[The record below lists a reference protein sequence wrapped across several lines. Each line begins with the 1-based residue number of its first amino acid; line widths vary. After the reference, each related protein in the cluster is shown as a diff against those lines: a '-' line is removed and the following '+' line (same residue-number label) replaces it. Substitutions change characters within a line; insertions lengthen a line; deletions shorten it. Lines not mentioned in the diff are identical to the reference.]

1 MKIKNIK
8 INQFGKLKNKEINLE
23 NNINII
29 YGKNEAGKSTLLKFI
44 AGMFYGISK
53 NKNGKEISDFE
64 QYEPWHD
71 FDFSGKISYE
81 LDNGKNYEIYRDFR
95 KKNPKIYNENSEDIS
110 KEYSVDKNKGSEFFK
125 EQTGMEEELF
135 YHTILAQQEK
145 MKLNEQEQNNLI
157 QKMTN
162 LISTGNDTISYK
174 KTMEKLKNKL
184 LDEVGTDR
192 TTERPI
198 NKVEEKLKKLVQE
211 YKMLEEINDKK
222 YEFDEIEKNIKN
234 KIKNQEKLISA
245 IKEIKKIKEEQNIE
259 EEIIRINKN
268 SLQELEEKKAE
279 IATDVPN
286 CKKRTRETF
295 FTILLAIIAMIT
307 ALLFALNKIKI
318 INYLFLF
325 AFIIYGIY
333 FISIKIKQN
342 KIKKNE
348 IEEKI
353 KQKKEKEIIEE
364 NIKNKK
370 SEIENIINKLNEKI
384 NKKENEIKK
393 YYSDINLN
401 YYFNQKTEQIKIIL
415 ENEEEKNSELKLKW
429 HEIQIDKKSIIS
441 QTENMAQV
449 EEEIKALEEEKRE
462 LSSLSTSIQIARQTI
477 EEAYDEMKNSLTPQF
492 TCNLSKTVE
501 NISSKKYKN
510 VKFNDED
517 GLLVELENGEYKK
530 AERLS
535 TGTIFQM
542 YLSLRLAVAKEI
554 TNESMPIILDEAF
567 VYYDDERLENI
578 LEYLAKNYKNEQI
591 ILFTCSN
598 REKEIFEKINEKYNY
613 IEI

>member
-44 AGMFYGISK
+44 TGMLYGISK

-81 LDNGKNYEIYRDFR
+81 LDNGKDYEIYRDFR

-110 KEYSVDKNKGSEFFK
+110 KEYNIDKNKGNEFFK

-135 YHTILAQQEK
+135 YHTVLAQQEEL
-145 MKLNEQEQNNLI
+145 KLNEQERNNLI

-174 KTMEKLKNKL
+174 KTIEKLKNKL

-198 NKVEEKLKKLVQE
+198 NKVEEKLKKLEQE
-211 YKMLEEINDKK
+211 YKILEEISNKK
-222 YEFDEIEKNIKN
+222 YEFDEIEKNIKD
-234 KIKNQEKLISA
+234 KINNQKKLISA
-245 IKEIKKIKEEQNIE
+245 IKEIKKIKEEKNIE
-259 EEIIRINKN
+259 EEIIKINKN
-268 SLQELEEKKAE
+268 SLQELETKKEK
-279 IATDVPN
+279 IITDMPDYE
-286 CKKRTRETF
+286 KQEKET
-295 FTILLAIIAMIT
+295 ISIIILAIIGIIT
-307 ALLFALNKIKI
+307 VLLFMFNKIKI
-318 INYLFLF
+318 INYLFLLIC
-325 AFIIYGIY
+325 IIYSVY
-333 FISIKIKQN
+333 FIFKKMKQN
-342 KIKKNE
+342 KIRKNK

-353 KQKKEKEIIEE
+353 KQKKEEEIIEE

-370 SEIENIINKLNEKI
+370 NEIENIINKLNEKI

-393 YYSDINLN
+393 YYFDINLN
-401 YYFNQKTEQIKIIL
+401 YYFNQEIEQIKMIL
-415 ENEEEKNSELKLKW
+415 ESEEEKNNELKIKW
-429 HEIQIDKKSIIS
+429 HEIQIDKKNIIT
-441 QTENMAQV
+441 QIENMAQV
-449 EEEIKALEEEKRE
+449 EEKIKALEEEKRE
-462 LSSLSTSIQIARQTI
+462 LNSLATSIQIAKQTI

-567 VYYDDERLENI
+567 VYYDNERLENV
-578 LEYLAKNYKNEQI
+578 LKYLAENYKNEQI

-598 REKEIFEKINEKYNY
+598 REKEILGKINVKCNY
-613 IEI
+613 IEM